1 MEDFIANKE
10 KEAIDIYTNTF
21 LKTIGLFIYAEVSS
35 LSEKSVK
42 RVKKLYKILIKYV
55 IPELSVIKIK
65 TSLLLLFNTDISSK
79 MKRCFSGKAVSL

>member
-21 LKTIGLFIYAEVSS
+21 LKTIGLFIYAEISS
-35 LSEKSVK
+35 LSEKSIK
-42 RVKKLYKILIKYV
+42 RVKRLYKILIQYV

-65 TSLLLLFNTDISSK
+65 TSLLLLFNTNISSK
-79 MKRCFSGKAVSL
+79 MKRCFAGKAASL